1 MNFRWLLLLRFRLSR
16 TDLKSRNKLCWNG
29 YVYNSNNID
38 SCCSLN
44 IFTKLPF
51 YYFSRQINV
60 CYKLNARIWREIN
73 CAQKLRHIMQSE
85 TEIGT
90 NWFFFSFHERRC
102 SFWKKTYILFCNM
115 CSILFF
121 LVHSIVMKAHVIIQF
136 RPCHDISYQGV
147 WRRSTWI
154 CQYESWHPHRH
165 SDPESIIPFGNSTPS
180 GYF

>member
-16 TDLKSRNKLCWNG
+16 TDLKSCNKLCWNG
-29 YVYNSNNID
+29 YVYNSNNVD

-90 NWFFFSFHERRC
+90 NWFFFHFMKDDAVSEKKLTYCSVICVVFYFSWCIVLWWKLTLSSNLGLAMISAIKEFDEDRHE
-102 SFWKKTYILFCNM
+102 SVNM
-115 CSILFF
+115 RVGI
-121 LVHSIVMKAHVIIQF
+121 HTGTVIQN
-136 RPCHDISYQGV
+136 Q
-147 WRRSTWI
+147 
-154 CQYESWHPHRH
+154 
-165 SDPESIIPFGNSTPS
+165 
-180 GYF
+180 